1 MANPIKKII
10 TRNVMKTID
19 GKTLKKLLI
28 SASNNLFNHYPEVDA
43 LNVFPVPDGDTGI
56 NMNLTMTSG
65 ANEINN
71 LESDDVYTI
80 TKTFARGLLMGAR
93 GNSGVITSQIFRGFS
108 IALEGVEEIDALTLV
123 AAFKKGRE
131 TAYEAVMRP
140 VEGTILT
147 VIRESSVALG
157 KKVKK
162 GMSIEKT
169 FEILL
174 KEATLSLNRTPE
186 LLPILKEVG
195 VVDSGGS
202 GLVRIIEGMYLASK
216 DEFVERDTKNV
227 SGSSIA
233 AMAAS
238 AMEEEEFGYCT
249 EFIMSLGPDSVKK
262 IFNQNRFTQWL
273 NSHGNSLVV
282 VKDEDNVKVHVHTL
296 TPGEILNYAQQY
308 GEFLK
313 LKIENMTEQHHAL
326 AEGANIEPHTDL
338 VKHEEKANEEV
349 EQELPN
355 ERIKNAIIAVS
366 SGEGISNY
374 FKELGVNYIVSGGQT
389 MNPSSEDF
397 LTAIKK
403 INAENIFILPNNSN
417 IVMAASQACD
427 IVNEEGINAFVIPS
441 KTIPQGIVAAMNLDP
456 EADSEENLKN
466 MRYSLKNVKSG
477 EVTFSIRDCE
487 LNGIKIEKNDYIG
500 IYEKDIVCGTKDKF
514 TCLIELVEK
523 MIDEESA
530 ILTIFLGE
538 DVKREEVFASKK
550 YIEDKFPDLNI
561 DIKDGKQAVYS
572 FLISVE

>member
-1 MANPIKKII
+1 
-10 TRNVMKTID
+10 MKTID
-19 GKTLKKLLI
+19 GLTLKKFLI

-65 ANEINN
+65 ANEINGIQEN
-71 LESDDVYTI
+71 NAFLI
-80 TKTFARGLLMGAR
+80 AKTFSRGLLMGAR

-108 IALEGVEEIDALTLV
+108 SVLEGVEEIDSLLLAQ
-123 AAFKKGRE
+123 AFKAGSE
-131 TAYEAVMRP
+131 TAYKAVMRP

-147 VIRESSVALG
+147 VIRESSSVLSR
-157 KKVKK
+157 KVKE
-162 GMSIEKT
+162 GMPIERT
-169 FEILL
+169 LEILL
-174 KEATLSLNRTPE
+174 TEANASLNRTPE

-195 VVDSGGS
+195 VVDSGGT
-202 GLVRIIEGMYLASK
+202 GLVRIIEGMYLASIGQ
-216 DEFVERDTKNV
+216 EVSRDDKNV
-227 SGSSIA
+227 SAGTIA
-233 AMAAS
+233 SAAAS

-262 IFNQNRFTQWL
+262 IFNQSRFTNWL
-273 NSHGNSLVV
+273 NSHGTSLVV
-282 VKDEDNVKVHVHTL
+282 VKDDDIVKVHVHTL

-326 AEGANIEPHTDL
+326 ADGANVKPHVDL
-338 VKHEEKANEEV
+338 VEEPKPVEKEE
-349 EQELPN
+349 EQELPK
-355 ERIKNAIIAVS
+355 EKITNAVITVS
-366 SGEGISNY
+366 SGEGISAY
-374 FKELGVNYIVSGGQT
+374 FKELGATYIVSGGQT

-397 LTAIKK
+397 LSAIRK

-417 IVMAASQACD
+417 IVMAASQAAD
-427 IVNEEGINAFVIPS
+427 IASEEGKNVFVIPS
-441 KTIPQGIVAAMNLDP
+441 KTIPQGIVALMSLDQDTDP
-456 EADSEENLKN
+456 EENMRN

-487 LNGIKIEKNDYIG
+487 LNGIRIQKDDFIG
-500 IYEKDIVCGTKDKF
+500 IYEKEIVVGTKDKF
-514 TCLIELVEK
+514 VALQELVDK

-538 DVKREEVFASKK
+538 DVKREDFVSTKK
-550 YIEDKFPDLNI
+550 AIEEKYPDLNI
-561 DIKDGKQAVYS
+561 DIKDGKQNVYS

>member
-1 MANPIKKII
+1 
-10 TRNVMKTID
+10 MKTID
-19 GKTLKKLLI
+19 GLTLKKFLI

-65 ANEINN
+65 ANEINGIQEN
-71 LESDDVYTI
+71 NAFLI
-80 TKTFARGLLMGAR
+80 AKTFSRGLLMGAR

-108 IALEGVEEIDALTLV
+108 SVLEGAEEIDSLLLAQ
-123 AAFKKGRE
+123 AFKTGSE
-131 TAYEAVMRP
+131 TAYKAVMRP

-147 VIRESSVALG
+147 VIRESSSVLSR
-157 KKVKK
+157 KVKE
-162 GMSIEKT
+162 GMPIERT
-169 FEILL
+169 LEILL
-174 KEATLSLNRTPE
+174 KEANASLNRTPE

-195 VVDSGGS
+195 VVDSGGT
-202 GLVRIIEGMYLASK
+202 GLVRIIEGMYLASIGQ
-216 DEFVERDTKNV
+216 EVSRDDKNV
-227 SGSSIA
+227 SAGAIA
-233 AMAAS
+233 SAAAS

-262 IFNQNRFTQWL
+262 IFNQSRFTNWL
-273 NSHGNSLVV
+273 NSHGTSLVV
-282 VKDEDNVKVHVHTL
+282 VKDDDIVKVHVHTL

-326 AEGANIEPHTDL
+326 ADGADVKPHVDL
-338 VKHEEKANEEV
+338 VEEPKPVKKEE
-349 EQELPN
+349 EQELPK
-355 ERIKNAIIAVS
+355 EKITNAVITVS
-366 SGEGISNY
+366 SGEGISAY
-374 FKELGVNYIVSGGQT
+374 FKELGATYIVSGGQT

-397 LTAIKK
+397 LSAIRK

-417 IVMAASQACD
+417 IVMAASQAAD
-427 IVNEEGINAFVIPS
+427 IASEEGKNVFVIPS
-441 KTIPQGIVAAMNLDP
+441 KTIPQGIVALMSLDQDTDP
-456 EADSEENLKN
+456 EENMRN

-487 LNGIKIEKNDYIG
+487 LNGIRIQKDDFIG
-500 IYEKDIVCGTKDKF
+500 IYEKEIVVGVKDKF
-514 TCLIELVEK
+514 VALQELVDK

-538 DVKREEVFASKK
+538 DVKREDFVSTKK
-550 YIEDKFPDLNI
+550 AIEEKYPDLNI
-561 DIKDGKQAVYS
+561 DIKDGKQNVYS